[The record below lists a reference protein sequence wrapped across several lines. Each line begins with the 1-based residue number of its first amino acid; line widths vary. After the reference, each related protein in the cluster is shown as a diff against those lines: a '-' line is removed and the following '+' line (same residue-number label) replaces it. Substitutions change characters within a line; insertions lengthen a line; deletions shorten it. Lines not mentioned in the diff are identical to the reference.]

1 MTGVC
6 SARPTPHLFW
16 FGPCAST
23 LDMDEVVWIS
33 RAKQE
38 ETRHKKQTSKILFN
52 SETLS
57 DVKFVVRTSQHGGID
72 SKRGKI
78 VVPAHKFVL
87 SICSPVFFKMFCGE
101 MAETS
106 DQIDLPD
113 CEYEGVFE
121 LLRYIYTD
129 EVCLTG
135 NNVMQVLYAAEKY
148 LIPCLV
154 RECVEFLK
162 KNLDP
167 SNVFCVLR
175 HAQQF
180 KKKDLLFQCWY
191 LIDKKTDEALKSS
204 EFMTIEKSL
213 LEQLVARSSLNV
225 REVELFKAV
234 DRWAEG
240 ECERQ
245 KLIVDGPVKRR
256 ILGELIVKNLR
267 FPAMRQSDFL
277 EVVSASQ
284 ILTEEETSNIVNYF
298 SSTLTSPV
306 GFLVFERAG
315 SCLRCCRSERAN
327 MSSILHNNGLDR
339 PYLIEVTVDKDIML
353 YGVALFG
360 NKYMYADYSVTL
372 NFSNNDDAIFLAA
385 KTGVFTSLHVKLE
398 ADCNCPSY
406 YYGFDVLFD
415 YPVTLKKDVEYCFEV
430 VINGPDSHVEGW
442 VLNDVECAGVSFTF
456 NYPEYDPE
464 DKILTGQIAEVL
476 FKVKE

>member
-1 MTGVC
+1 MD
-6 SARPTPHLFW
+6 
-16 FGPCAST
+16 
-23 LDMDEVVWIS
+23 DMDVVFIS

-38 ETRHKKQTSKILFN
+38 ETRQKKETSKILFN
-52 SETLS
+52 SDTLS
-57 DVKFVVRTSQHGGID
+57 DVKFVVRTPQHGGND

-78 VVPAHKFVL
+78 AIPAHKVLL
-87 SICSPVFFKMFCGE
+87 SICSPVFFRMFCGE

-113 CEYEGVFE
+113 CEYEGMFE

-129 EVCLTG
+129 EVYLKE

-154 RECVEFLK
+154 SECVEFLK

-167 SNVFCVLR
+167 SNVFCVLK

-180 KKKDLLFQCWY
+180 EKKDLLCKCWY
-191 LIDKKTDEALKSS
+191 LIDKKTDEVLKSS

-213 LEQLVARSSLNV
+213 LEQLVARNSLTI

-234 DRWAEG
+234 DRWAER
-240 ECERQ
+240 ECKRQ
-245 KLIVDGPVKRR
+245 ELIVDGPVKRR

-267 FPAMRQSDFL
+267 FPVMSQSDFM
-277 EVVSASQ
+277 EVVCDTE
-284 ILTEEETSNIVNYF
+284 ILTQQETSNIVNYF
-298 SSTLTSPV
+298 SSTLTTPV

-327 MSSILHNNGLDR
+327 MSSILKNNGLDN
-339 PYLIEVTVDKDIML
+339 PYLLELTVDKDIVL

-360 NKYMYADYSVTL
+360 NKNADYSVTL
-372 NFSNNDDAIFLAA
+372 NFSNSEDAILMAD
-385 KTGVFTSLHVKLE
+385 KTGAFTSLHLKLE
-398 ADCNCPSY
+398 KDNPSY

-415 YPVTLKKDVEYCFEV
+415 YPVSMKKGVKYSIKV
-430 VINGPDSHVEGW
+430 VIVGPDSRVEGQ
-442 VLNDVECAGVSFTF
+442 VLKNVECAGVTF
-456 NYPEYDPE
+456 NFKDPYYQHPEE
-464 DKILTGQIAEVL
+464 EEMLTGQIAEVL
-476 FKVKE
+476 FKVKDVK